1 MIIELYKT
9 SSEKNKIGKNLTNKI
24 VLEGNLREQSNVI
37 SPSISIQ
44 VNNPTLYNYARI
56 PEFNRYY
63 YITEITSIRT
73 GIWQISLS
81 VDVLETYKA
90 QIRGLKAVVDKQ
102 QGTNYSTELY
112 DDGSFRY
119 REDTFIETAKFQ
131 NGFSETGQYILLT
144 AGAIAGGE

>member
-9 SSEKNKIGKNLTNKI
+9 SSEKNKIGKSLANKI
-24 VLEGNLREQSNVI
+24 SLEGNLREQSNVI
-37 SPSISIQ
+37 SPVITIQ
-44 VNNPTLYNYARI
+44 VNNPTQYNYAKI

-63 YITEITSIRT
+63 YITEMSSVRT

-81 VDVLETYKA
+81 VDVLETYKE
-90 QIRGLKAVVDKQ
+90 QIKGLKAVVDKQ